1 MVRGREAGRSR
12 LGMLILEG
20 VVVSD
25 FVGSSEDSAF
35 YPE

>member
-1 MVRGREAGRSR
+1 MVRGRKMGRSR
-12 LGMLILEG
+12 LGILILEG
-20 VVVSD
+20 VVDSD